1 MEQQQPTQKITI
13 KMASNKMKNSNV
25 KSAPITNGCGGKAG
39 TKCYVELYIMPSSLS
54 NLKVISKASQAVK
67 K

>member
-1 MEQQQPTQKITI
+1 MANTKLLNKKSFRTI
-13 KMASNKMKNSNV
+13 E
-25 KSAPITNGCGGKAG
+25 NGCGGKAG

-54 NLKVISKASQAVK
+54 NLKVISKASQASK